1 QLRGDRARWGV
12 FLGWIS
18 PRRLASL
25 ALMIVGIA
33 LLGYVGSQY
42 WAMYR
47 SQQNLEAA
55 WDRQAAGVMIPGR
68 PDTSSDPILTRVII
82 PKIKMDAIVVEGVSH
97 KDLRDGPGHMKE
109 TAMPGEPGNAVIT
122 AHRDTFFRH
131 IYELTKGDQIQVRRN
146 GRVFTYEV
154 TGKRIVKPDDGS
166 VLKQT
171 TDPQLT

>member
-1 QLRGDRARWGV
+1 MSVFDRVPRFLDKSEVYLRQLPGHIARCGV
-12 FLGWIS
+12 YFRQNS

-82 PKIKMDAIVVEGVSH
+82 PKIKMDAIVV
-97 KDLRDGPGHMKE
+97 
-109 TAMPGEPGNAVIT
+109 
-122 AHRDTFFRH
+122 
-131 IYELTKGDQIQVRRN
+131 
-146 GRVFTYEV
+146 
-154 TGKRIVKPDDGS
+154 
-166 VLKQT
+166 
-171 TDPQLT
+171 